1 MDDRPRQISPQRLS
15 PGQFLGLMA
24 GTIVLIVVGICLL
37 PHSRLVR
44 FNSLTEPAV
53 VKAGWI
59 YERIHHDPTPL
70 DIIFVGTSRSVF
82 GVNSAAV
89 EGAIRQATGQNMH
102 VVNFAMQHLG
112 RDLHYLLAR
121 EALLNRTVKLLVL
134 EVTED
139 EPRDLHPAFGP
150 LAEASDI
157 LLAPLFIN
165 VAYFANLGRLP
176 LRQMQLFLRT
186 SLPGAYGTTLEF
198 KPAKYRGAQW
208 DDTYAA
214 TGSVDHPIHPVVPRL
229 HSHGEAELERQRLHS
244 ARAIARKLALP
255 PAFNQLERRANLSY
269 VQAIAELA
277 QKQGVEMRFL
287 MMPQHVPA
295 APAFLAFYQQYGPI
309 WSPGPAISDPKLW
322 TDINHLNHAGAVALA
337 PWLAGQ
343 IAATVTLRRLPHSS
357 P

>member
-1 MDDRPRQISPQRLS
+1 MDERPRQILPQRQS

-24 GTIVLIVVGICLL
+24 GAIMLIVVGICLL
-37 PHSRLVR
+37 PHSRFVR
-44 FNSLTEPAV
+44 FNSLTEAAV

-70 DIIFVGTSRSVF
+70 DIMFIGTSRSVF
-82 GVNSAAV
+82 GVNSTAV
-89 EGAIRQATGQNMH
+89 ESAYRRSTGQNLH

-157 LLAPLFIN
+157 LRAPLFIN
-165 VAYFANLGRLP
+165 VSYFANLGRLP
-176 LRQMQLFLRT
+176 LRQIQLFLQT
-186 SLPGAYGTTLEF
+186 SLPGAYGTTLAF
-198 KPAKYRGAQW
+198 TPAKFRGAQW

-214 TGSVDHPIHPVVPRL
+214 TGSFDHPIHPVVPRL
-229 HSHGEAELERQRLHS
+229 QSHTEAELERQRLQS
-244 ARAIARKLALP
+244 VRAIARKLALP
-255 PAFNQLERRANLSY
+255 PAFHQMERRANLSY

-277 QKQGVEMRFL
+277 RKQGVEIRFL
-287 MMPQHVPA
+287 MMPQHVAA
-295 APAFLAFYQQYGPI
+295 APIFSAFYQQYGPI
-309 WSPGPAISDPKLW
+309 WSPGPAIADPKLW
-322 TDINHLNHAGAVALA
+322 TDINHLNHAGAMALA

-343 IAATVTLRRLPHSS
+343 ITSLMPNK